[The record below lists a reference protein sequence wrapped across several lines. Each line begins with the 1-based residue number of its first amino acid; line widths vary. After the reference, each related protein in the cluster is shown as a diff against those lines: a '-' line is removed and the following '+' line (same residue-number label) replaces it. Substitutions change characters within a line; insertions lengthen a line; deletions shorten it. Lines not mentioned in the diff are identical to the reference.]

1 MNNIPNTL
9 NDLEEM
15 AKFLETYVYLDWIM
29 EKKQNLNRIIMC
41 KKTVSVGENS
51 F

>member
-15 AKFLETYVYLDWIM
+15 GKFLETYVYLDWIM
-29 EKKQNLNRIIMC
+29 EKKQNLNRIIMS
-41 KKTVSVGENS
+41 KKTVSVG
-51 F
+51 